1 MAYKQKPGRGKSNPF
16 KAMEKYTSSPIKL
29 ENGEGDD
36 KKTKTK
42 ENKTDFD
49 VLGHLSAEARKGPG
63 MRYDVVPASKPPIK
77 PGVGKTS
84 LSTSSG
90 KGGRGSSGGGT
101 PKSPKTKVKSTQG
114 APYGFNLSNRQLKKE
129 MKEYGK
135 KWKGR
140 GDALA
145 TLSGIKKPTEKI
157 GSQYQITK
165 TRTTIDPFTFK

>member
-29 ENGEGDD
+29 ENRDGDD

-77 PGVGKTS
+77 PAVGETS
-84 LSTSSG
+84 LSISSG
-90 KGGRGSSGGGT
+90 KGGHGGSGGGT
-101 PKSPKTKVKSTQG
+101 PKSPKTKTSYGKGRLSTFHNMPLKDRLRARLKG
-114 APYGFNLSNRQLKKE
+114 HKPTDPRYAKYGVAEEPVEGFNIITTKK
-129 MKEYGK
+129 
-135 KWKGR
+135 
-140 GDALA
+140 
-145 TLSGIKKPTEKI
+145 
-157 GSQYQITK
+157 
-165 TRTTIDPFTFK
+165 